1 VKLHHRI
8 VIPFASVAVVAITA
22 TAYVALS
29 VASRALESRV
39 QSQIDNAAALVSQ
52 SEFALNPVI
61 LRSVK
66 AIAGGDVLTFN
77 RSGTILATTLD
88 AEHQTAVTLAV
99 MNPTV
104 VAQAIATPP
113 TQSYVTR
120 LSCGAPCFVAFHRV
134 PSRPDTLVAVISQTT
149 ELMAATRAVTGT
161 IAVAAILSVAGM
173 IIVSQLVA
181 RRVTAPLDR
190 LVQFADATTISDA
203 TTRAAVGD
211 DEVGRLGQAF
221 NAMLERLAESRR
233 ALVRSEKLAVTGLI
247 AARIAHD
254 IRNPLSAIKMQ
265 TQLLQARLRRTEDEP
280 MRDGVEA
287 ILRDVL
293 QVETVIQELL
303 ELARPSE
310 LHRQPVRLNDIVR
323 EVLTQLG
330 PQLKH
335 RQIAVETRL
344 EPSEPVLELDATR
357 LKHGLLN
364 VINNAADAMTAGGT
378 LRIES
383 AGDLARAAIR
393 IDVCDDGEGIDPSV
407 ADRVFDPFVSTKR
420 EGVGLGL
427 VNAKAAVESHGGRIE
442 LAPLSPRG
450 TRATIWLPM
459 VTPTHG

>member
-1 VKLHHRI
+1 
-8 VIPFASVAVVAITA
+8 
-22 TAYVALS
+22 
-29 VASRALESRV
+29 
-39 QSQIDNAAALVSQ
+39 
-52 SEFALNPVI
+52 
-61 LRSVK
+61 
-66 AIAGGDVLTFN
+66 
-77 RSGTILATTLD
+77 
-88 AEHQTAVTLAV
+88 
-99 MNPTV
+99 
-104 VAQAIATPP
+104 
-113 TQSYVTR
+113 
-120 LSCGAPCFVAFHRV
+120 
-134 PSRPDTLVAVISQTT
+134 

-190 LVQFADATTISDA
+190 RVQFADATTISDA

-427 VNAKAAVESHGGRIE
+427 
-442 LAPLSPRG
+442 
-450 TRATIWLPM
+450 
-459 VTPTHG
+459 